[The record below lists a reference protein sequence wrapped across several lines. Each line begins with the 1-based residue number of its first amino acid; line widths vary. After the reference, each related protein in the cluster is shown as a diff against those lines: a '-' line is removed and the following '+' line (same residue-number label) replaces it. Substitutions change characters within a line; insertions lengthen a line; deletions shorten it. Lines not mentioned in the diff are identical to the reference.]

1 MSQIILDAIAADV
14 ALLTREIDPP
24 TGPLG
29 YGSDLS
35 CADDLTESV
44 DEVDGS
50 TVLALGQAIVRRLDC
65 PRGGL
70 PDASVPGL
78 ADRNYGMDLSSY
90 CNRPTTTTEIR
101 NLAGNIRQEV
111 TKDDR
116 IASVDVTVTPSPD
129 GSSLAIDLHVT
140 PVDPTLGQFAMTL
153 SVTSAA
159 VLLDAIRGGA

>member
-1 MSQIILDAIAADV
+1 MSAIILDAIAADV

-35 CADDLTESV
+35 CADDLTE
-44 DEVDGS
+44 DMAEVEGFS
-50 TVLALGQAIVRRLDC
+50 VLALGQAIVRRLDC

-70 PDASVPGL
+70 PDASAPSKTDL
-78 ADRNYGMDLSSY
+78 NYGMELSSY
-90 CNRPTTTTEIR
+90 LNRPTTTTELR
-101 NLAGNIRQEV
+101 NLASNIRLEV

-116 IASVDVTVTPSPD
+116 IAAVDVTVTSSPD

-140 PVDPTLGQFAMTL
+140 PVDPTIGQFAMTL

-159 VLLDAIRGGA
+159 VLLESIRGGA